1 MKKIISMLLCGLLA
15 FAMPV
20 SLVGCG
26 CSSREDVLKLYMPG
40 EYIDEEI
47 FEEFEAWYLDET
59 GKEITVELETFDAV
73 ENIQLAVEG
82 SKSDYD
88 LLCPSDYMVEYL
100 IKNDLVQ
107 KVDKD
112 IIDVSAEGFI
122 EKAYIDSTKEFDP
135 TLEYA
140 VPYMYGTLG
149 LVYDYSKTNEKIT
162 SWDALFGDKF
172 AGTGTRSLKDSVR
185 DAYAAACIYNAR
197 NDEYSVMSLMGAA
210 QKHKIQSIFEDTS
223 ATTIESAKTTLK
235 NLVNGGAVWDV
246 DNIKFDMAANKGD
259 VKVALMWSCDAGY
272 VMNNYEDA
280 NGAEHEGNRNLWYVV
295 PKEGGNVYIDCF
307 VINTYAVN
315 VEAANYFLKF
325 LCQKDIAVA
334 NSKYAG
340 CISPVKAAYDE
351 LYNDYIE
358 DDKLFEGTA
367 EGWKEMFIE
376 TMFPS
381 EETLNRCGVM
391 KDFGNGKTAV
401 TTMWGNIQ

>member
-1 MKKIISMLLCGLLA
+1 MKKIISILLCVIMTLTI
-15 FAMPV
+15 PT

-26 CSSREDVLKLYMPG
+26 TPREELLKLYMPG
-40 EYIDEEI
+40 EYIEEDI
-47 FEEFEAWYLDET
+47 FKEFEDWYLEET
-59 GKEITVELETFDAV
+59 GKKIKVELETFDSV

-100 IKNDLVQ
+100 ISKNLVQ

-112 IIDVSAEGFI
+112 IIDVEEDGLFK
-122 EKAYIDSTKEFDP
+122 KAYLDSSKEFDP

-149 LVYDYSKTNEKIT
+149 LVYDLSKTNKKID
-162 SWDALFGDKF
+162 SWEALFGNEF
-172 AGTGTRSLKDSVR
+172 VGENTRSIKDSVR
-185 DAYAAACIYNAR
+185 DAYAAACLYNAR
-197 NDEYSVMSLMGAA
+197 GETASLTGDALKA
-210 QKHKIQSIFEDTS
+210 KIQSIFEDTRA
-223 ATTIESAKTTLK
+223 ATINNAKTTLK
-235 NLVNGGAVWDV
+235 NLVDGDAVWDV
-246 DNIKFDMAANKGD
+246 DNVKFDMAANKGS

-280 NGAEHEGNRNLWYVV
+280 DGKEHEGNRNLWYVV

-307 VINTYAVN
+307 VISKYAVN

-325 LCQKDIAVA
+325 ICEKDVAIA
-334 NSKYAG
+334 NSEYAG
-340 CISPVKAAYDE
+340 CISPVAKAYDK
-351 LYNDYIE
+351 LYEDYIN
-358 DDKLFEGTA
+358 DDEMFEGTA

-381 EETLNRCGVM
+381 AETLNRCGVM
-391 KDFGNGKTAV
+391 KDFGDGKTAV